1 MNKNK
6 MAQIHDAWI
15 LNFLPLNSGIS
26 LLGSI
31 GLDCLNLGI
40 TSSNKSTS
48 STPSMADNGK
58 NQGEDGSS
66 KLLWY
71 FFLSSL
77 SFPIPKVGW
86 WKFWL
91 ISFITRW
98 KTTRQVQYDLIELYT
113 WILRWTTYWIC
124 FLLWL
129 KSLWA
134 IG

>member
-66 KLLWY
+66 KLLW
-71 FFLSSL
+71 
-77 SFPIPKVGW
+77 
-86 WKFWL
+86 
-91 ISFITRW
+91 
-98 KTTRQVQYDLIELYT
+98 
-113 WILRWTTYWIC
+113 
-124 FLLWL
+124 
-129 KSLWA
+129 
-134 IG
+134 